1 VALGPGGGPAGF
13 LRGIVGA
20 RGSGAAGNNARLGSA
35 LGATEK
41 TMVRRV
47 FSLAAMLMAFAV
59 LSDALAQQT
68 VKVGAIYPLSGN
80 AASAGNYSKAAIEL
94 AVEIVNNDHPEL
106 KDLPLA
112 AGSGLPGVG
121 GAKIQVVF
129 ADNQGTPAAG
139 QNQALRLIT
148 EERVIALIGA
158 YQSGIT
164 VTTSAMAE
172 RHGVPFVTPESVAAN
187 LTERG
192 FKWFFR
198 ATPVAGDFAR
208 AYSDFLKEQKAAGQ
222 KVSSIA
228 IINEN
233 TEYGNSVASVIRDVF
248 AKEGLNVSQVIPYSA
263 NTTDVQPQV
272 LQLKEKNP
280 DVVIFVSYTSD
291 AILYAKTMKDLNW
304 KPAIMIA
311 DNAGFN
317 DPSFVSTSGAL
328 VEGLVNRSSFAPGKA
343 GSLSALVNDLYR
355 KKNNVDLD
363 DASARAM
370 QGMLILADAI
380 NRAGSTDA
388 AKIQA
393 ALRETDLKANQIV
406 TGYNGVKF
414 DAKGQ
419 NVLASS
425 LITQMQGGRY
435 VPVWPKDKAVG
446 ELKLPYK
453 GW

>member
-1 VALGPGGGPAGF
+1 ML
-13 LRGIVGA
+13 
-20 RGSGAAGNNARLGSA
+20 SRL
-35 LGATEK
+35 
-41 TMVRRV
+41 
-47 FSLAAMLMAFAV
+47 FSLAAVLMTFAV
-59 LSDALAQQT
+59 MSDAVGQQT

-94 AVEIVNNDHPEL
+94 AVEIINNDHPEL

-112 AGSGLPGVG
+112 AGSGLPGLG
-121 GAKIQVVF
+121 GAKIDVVF

-148 EERVIALIGA
+148 EEKVVALIGA

-172 RHGVPFVTPESVAAN
+172 RHGVPFVNPELVAAN

-228 IINEN
+228 IVNEN
-233 TEYGNSVASVIRDVF
+233 TEYGNSVASVIREVF
-248 AKEGLNVSQVIPYSA
+248 AKEGHNVTQVIPYSA

-280 DVVIFVSYTSD
+280 DVVIFISYTSD
-291 AILYAKTMKDLNW
+291 AILYAKTMKDLIW

-343 GSLSALVNDLYR
+343 GTLSALVNDLY
-355 KKNNVDLD
+355 KKKTNVDLD

-380 NRAGSTDA
+380 NRAGATEA

-393 ALRETDLKANQIV
+393 ALRATDLKANQVV

-414 DAKGQ
+414 DDKGQ
-419 NVLASS
+419 NTLASS
-425 LITQMQGGRY
+425 LITQMQGGKY
-435 VPVWPKDKAVG
+435 VPVWPKDKAAG

>member
-1 VALGPGGGPAGF
+1 M
-13 LRGIVGA
+13 
-20 RGSGAAGNNARLGSA
+20 
-35 LGATEK
+35 
-41 TMVRRV
+41 MVRRV
-47 FSLAAMLMAFAV
+47 ISLAAILVAFA
-59 LSDALAQQT
+59 LMSDAVAQQT

-94 AVEIVNNDHPEL
+94 AVEIVNNAHPEL

-112 AGSGLPGVG
+112 EGSGLPGLG
-121 GAKIQVVF
+121 GAKIEVVF

-148 EERVIALIGA
+148 EEKVIALIGA

-172 RHGVPFVTPESVAAN
+172 RHGVPFLNPESVAAN

-208 AYSDFLKEQKAAGQ
+208 AYSDFLKERKAAGQ
-222 KVSSIA
+222 KVASIA
-228 IINEN
+228 IVNEN

-248 AKEGLNVSQVIPYSA
+248 AKDGLNVTQVIPYSA

-280 DVVIFVSYTSD
+280 DVVIFISYTSD

-317 DPSFVSTSGAL
+317 DPSFVSSSGAL
-328 VEGLVNRSSFAPGKA
+328 VEGLVNRSSFAPGKP
-343 GSLSALVNDLYR
+343 GTLSALVNDLYK

-393 ALRETDLKANQIV
+393 ALRATDLKVNQVV

-414 DAKGQ
+414 DEKGQ
-419 NVLASS
+419 NILASS

-435 VPVWPKDKAVG
+435 VPVWPNDKAAG

>member
-1 VALGPGGGPAGF
+1 MML
-13 LRGIVGA
+13 
-20 RGSGAAGNNARLGSA
+20 SRL
-35 LGATEK
+35 
-41 TMVRRV
+41 
-47 FSLAAMLMAFAV
+47 FSLAAVLMAFAV
-59 LSDALAQQT
+59 MSDAVGQQT

-112 AGSGLPGVG
+112 AGSGLPGLG
-121 GAKIQVVF
+121 GAKIDVVF

-148 EERVIALIGA
+148 EEKVAALIGA

-172 RHGVPFVTPESVAAN
+172 RHGIPFVNPESVAAN

-228 IINEN
+228 VVNEN
-233 TEYGNSVASVIRDVF
+233 TEYGNSVASVIREVF
-248 AKEGLNVSQVIPYSA
+248 AKEGHNVTQVIPYSA

-280 DVVIFVSYTSD
+280 DVVIFISYTSD

-328 VEGLVNRSSFAPGKA
+328 VEGLVNRSSFAPGKP
-343 GSLSALVNDLYR
+343 GTLSALVNDIY
-355 KKNNVDLD
+355 KKKTNVDLD

-388 AKIQA
+388 TKIQA
-393 ALRETDLKANQIV
+393 ALRATDLKANQVV

-414 DAKGQ
+414 DEKGQ
-419 NVLASS
+419 NILASS
-425 LITQMQGGRY
+425 LITQMQGGKY
-435 VPVWPKDKAVG
+435 VPVWPKDKAVA

>member
-1 VALGPGGGPAGF
+1 MFSQRGVVA
-13 LRGIVGA
+13 
-20 RGSGAAGNNARLGSA
+20 A
-35 LGATEK
+35 LGAAL
-41 TMVRRV
+41 
-47 FSLAAMLMAFAV
+47 LALGTAQNG
-59 LSDALAQQT
+59 LAQQS

-80 AASAGNYSKAAIEL
+80 AASAGGFSKAAIEL
-94 AVEIVNNDHPEL
+94 AVDLVNHGNPDL
-106 KDLPLA
+106 KDVPLA
-112 AGSGLPGVG
+112 DGKGLPRLG
-121 GAKIQVVF
+121 GAKIEVIF

-148 EERVIALIGA
+148 EEKVVALIGA

-172 RHGVPFVTPESVAAN
+172 RHGVPFLTPESVAAN

-208 AYSDFLKEQKAAGQ
+208 AYSDFLKEQRAAGQ
-222 KVSSIA
+222 KTGSIA
-228 IINEN
+228 VVNEN
-233 TEYGNSVASVIRDVF
+233 TEYGNSVASVIKEQF
-248 AKEGLNVSQVIPYSA
+248 AKDGHNITQVIPYSA

-280 DVVIFVSYTSD
+280 DVVIFISYTSD
-291 AILYAKTMKDLNW
+291 AILYAKTMKDLSW

-311 DNAGFN
+311 DDAGFN
-317 DPSFVSTSGAL
+317 DPSFVATSGVL
-328 VEGLVNRSSFAPGKA
+328 VEGLVNRSSFAVGKPG
-343 GSLSALVNDLYR
+343 SVSAVINELY
-355 KKNNVDLD
+355 KKKTGNDLD
-363 DASARAM
+363 DPSARAM
-370 QGMLILADAI
+370 QGMLIMADAI
-380 NRAGSTDA
+380 NRAGATEP

-393 ALRETDLKANQIV
+393 ALKATDLKASQVI
-406 TGYNGVKF
+406 TGYDGVKF
-414 DAKGQ
+414 DDKGQ

-425 LITQMQGGRY
+425 LITQLQGGKY
-435 VPVWPKDKAVG
+435 VPVWPKDKAAG

>member
-1 VALGPGGGPAGF
+1 ML
-13 LRGIVGA
+13 
-20 RGSGAAGNNARLGSA
+20 SRL
-35 LGATEK
+35 
-41 TMVRRV
+41 
-47 FSLAAMLMAFAV
+47 FSLAAVLMAFAV
-59 LSDALAQQT
+59 MSDAVGQQT

-112 AGSGLPGVG
+112 AGSGLPGLG
-121 GAKIQVVF
+121 GAKIDVVF

-148 EERVIALIGA
+148 EEKVVALIGA

-172 RHGVPFVTPESVAAN
+172 RHGIPFVNPESVAAN

-192 FKWFFR
+192 FNRFFR

-228 IINEN
+228 VVNEN
-233 TEYGNSVASVIRDVF
+233 TEYGNSVASVIREVF
-248 AKEGLNVSQVIPYSA
+248 AKEGHNVTQVIPYSA

-280 DVVIFVSYTSD
+280 DVVIFISYTSD

-328 VEGLVNRSSFAPGKA
+328 VEGLVNRSSFAPGKP
-343 GSLSALVNDLYR
+343 GTLSALVNDIY
-355 KKNNVDLD
+355 KKKTNVDLD

-388 AKIQA
+388 TKIQA
-393 ALRETDLKANQIV
+393 ALRATDLKANQVV

-414 DAKGQ
+414 DEKGQ
-419 NVLASS
+419 NILASS
-425 LITQMQGGRY
+425 LITQMQGGKY
-435 VPVWPKDKAVG
+435 MPVWPKDKAIA

>member
-1 VALGPGGGPAGF
+1 ML
-13 LRGIVGA
+13 
-20 RGSGAAGNNARLGSA
+20 SRL
-35 LGATEK
+35 
-41 TMVRRV
+41 
-47 FSLAAMLMAFAV
+47 FSLAAVLMTFAV
-59 LSDALAQQT
+59 MSDAVGQQT

-94 AVEIVNNDHPEL
+94 AVEIINNDHPEL

-112 AGSGLPGVG
+112 AGSGLPGLG
-121 GAKIQVVF
+121 GAKIDVVF

-148 EERVIALIGA
+148 EEKVVALIGA

-172 RHGVPFVTPESVAAN
+172 RHGVPFVNPESVAAN

-228 IINEN
+228 IVNEN
-233 TEYGNSVASVIRDVF
+233 TEYGNSVASVIREVF
-248 AKEGLNVSQVIPYSA
+248 AKEGHNVTQVIPYSA

-280 DVVIFVSYTSD
+280 DVVIFISYTSD
-291 AILYAKTMKDLNW
+291 AILYAKAMKDLNW

-343 GSLSALVNDLYR
+343 GTLSALVNDLY
-355 KKNNVDLD
+355 KKKTNVDLD

-380 NRAGSTDA
+380 NRAGSTEA

-393 ALRETDLKANQIV
+393 ALRATDLKANQVV

-414 DAKGQ
+414 DDKGQ
-419 NVLASS
+419 NTLASS
-425 LITQMQGGRY
+425 LITQMQGGKY
-435 VPVWPKDKAVG
+435 VPVWPKDKAVA